1 LSNAM
6 VIRRLQKFG
15 LQSRDGGIARRTAAL

>member
-1 LSNAM
+1 M